1 MFRGEATVI
10 EERIYDIIRSPLS
23 TEKSTMASQYG
34 WYSFKVSE
42 DASKPQIKK
51 AVQKLF
57 NVTVETVNTLN
68 TKGKVKK
75 FKGILGKRKGFKKA
89 LVKLKEGDSIDTT
102 GEIK

>member
-10 EERIYDIIRSPLS
+10 EEKVYDIIRSPLS
-23 TEKSTMASQYG
+23 TEKSTIATQNN
-34 WYSFKVSE
+34 WYAFKVSV

-68 TKGKVKK
+68 VKGKVKK

-89 LVKLKEGDSIDTT
+89 LVKLKAGDTIDTT